1 MLAGT
6 AHGRP
11 CFRLASVRL
20 VGFHWHWSCS
30 FLAPEGSDLSVQG
43 AQMQS
48 LARTD
53 MRGECP
59 RFTCFPIFTVEKLET
74 VGKKKK
80 L

>member
-1 MLAGT
+1 
-6 AHGRP
+6 
-11 CFRLASVRL
+11 
-20 VGFHWHWSCS
+20 
-30 FLAPEGSDLSVQG
+30 
-43 AQMQS
+43 MQS